1 MINAL
6 TPQCTH
12 SFLQHPSYAAGRR
25 SLSGGISLRGTDL
38 LVQANSQSGRDAAP
52 QRPLPQTVVAKSV
65 PKPTVRR
72 ATCALPWAVA
82 RLLPWSPCAH
92 PGPWERSIDA
102 RQENSVYHQLMDY
115 VEALRPTP
123 SWRIFSS
130 IDWRRTVRQ
139 LLKKYIES
147 ERYLQRDL
155 TSPYF
160 RKVAQRNLEKLSRTL
175 PRFASAYAGHP
186 RYSEVQPLIARVTFG
201 MRLRGRELGMQWD
214 PEQQILLQP
223 SDSRQR

>member
-6 TPQCTH
+6 TPQCPPP
-12 SFLQHPSYAAGRR
+12 FLPHPFRASGRR
-25 SLSGGISLRGTDL
+25 PGAVGSGLRGTDL
-38 LVQANSQSGRDAAP
+38 LVQAHSQSGRGASP
-52 QRPLPQTVVAKSV
+52 QRPLPKTVAAKNVARAA
-65 PKPTVRR
+65 PRR

-102 RQENSVYHQLMDY
+102 RQENSVYHELIEY
-115 VEALRPTP
+115 VEALRPAPT
-123 SWRIFSS
+123 WRIFSS
-130 IDWRRTVRQ
+130 IDWRRDVRQ

-160 RKVAQRNLEKLSRTL
+160 QRTAQRNLEKLSRTL

-186 RYSEVQPLIARVTFG
+186 RYPEVQPLIARVSFG
-201 MRLRGRELGMQWD
+201 IRLRGRELGMEWD
-214 PEQQILLQP
+214 SKQQILLAP